1 MVESE
6 IHKEEVKNRI
16 FTQRIKRLIQTG
28 QFVPLVQENLEPV
41 VNSKPLST
49 HIEESQPRENT
60 VEGDHELH
68 NLSKVFSI
76 RKRRTKKVEE
86 LRKKADSKTELNLA
100 ISASGV
106 DLEQLILDRK
116 VRFLLISCWLMSSA
130 ILSKWAKKMNAWWRQ
145 FYTREMSNV
154 KIVKNSNNFNNSSS
168 NRTSH
173 SSYNKTYRL
182 SWHFQFE
189 IIRLFRNCSHRQFS
203 SKIPPIMEPSLV
215 FRGQ

>member
-116 VRFLLISCWLMSSA
+116 VRFLLISC
-130 ILSKWAKKMNAWWRQ
+130 
-145 FYTREMSNV
+145 
-154 KIVKNSNNFNNSSS
+154 
-168 NRTSH
+168 
-173 SSYNKTYRL
+173 
-182 SWHFQFE
+182 
-189 IIRLFRNCSHRQFS
+189 
-203 SKIPPIMEPSLV
+203 
-215 FRGQ
+215 